1 MIAEGSA
8 TAGCV
13 SMRKAKF
20 GAASVA
26 GRMIRGFAVLAAVT
40 AIGFALPAEAKK
52 DKRDGK
58 PVEDGIADIHNGE
71 PMTLIVSLSAQKVD
85 VYRGTTLITSS
96 QVSTGMPGH
105 ETKTGVFSILEKQLY
120 HHSNIYSGAPMPWM
134 NRITWSGTALH
145 AGVVPG
151 HPASHGCIRLPFS
164 FAPKLYKITTVGEH
178 VVVTKGRPTPEIIE
192 HPALFQPMPLP
203 SAPSVAKEPEP
214 ERHTSLTSGA
224 KLAAALTAPIV
235 LAKAEMPNSATD
247 APSEAPGGTPE
258 LDDHAATEG
267 EDEDEPDPDRIHAI
281 TPVPVTVP
289 SHAVGEAKP
298 TEPESH
304 AAPAPSAAV
313 TTDIPATDSPAEPP
327 IVSPPIAEAPASDI
341 KAAQPAPQATLPE
354 PQPVAAVVEV
364 KAEPKPEAAPEV
376 PAVIPAPEVKAEAE
390 PKPEAAAEVPVV
402 SPAPEIKAEPK
413 SEAVLTEAPAV
424 SPAPETK
431 AKPEPAQQATLTAPA
446 TMTPA
451 SLRPLTAA
459 ELTIDHGTQAAA
471 IQAAEPRSEAP
482 LRVLITRRTN
492 GDRIIGVQN
501 ILASLDYLEPQN
513 FDGTIGRPTITAIKA
528 FQKANGMPE
537 TGSFNDELVK
547 KVYEV
552 AGKGE
557 PPVGHL
563 WVRQEFGRVFDAP
576 VSIKNPDE
584 PLGTYVYTAM
594 KFAPGATSTKW
605 MAIAVQEAPTNP
617 LDRIEIPDDLRQK
630 ISERL
635 TPGSSLIIA
644 DTAINT
650 ASLTKGA
657 DFLVWAKDLPK
668 SNVTAASYTTDED
681 KPKAKKHYRN
691 TARRDMQIPFPRQ
704 QQLWFGRGSW

>member
-8 TAGCV
+8 AAGCV
-13 SMRKAKF
+13 SMRKTKF
-20 GAASVA
+20 GAAVVA
-26 GRMIRGFAVLAAVT
+26 GRVIRGFAVLAAVA

-58 PVEDGIADIHNGE
+58 AVEDGIPDIHNGE

-85 VYRGTTLITSS
+85 VYRGTTLVTTS

-105 ETKTGVFSILEKQLY
+105 ATKTGVFSILEKQLY

-151 HPASHGCIRLPFS
+151 YPASHGCIRLPFS

-178 VVVTKGRPTPEIIE
+178 VVVAKGRPTPEIIE
-192 HPALFQPMPLP
+192 HPALFQPLPLP

-224 KLAAALTAPIV
+224 KLAAAITAPIV

-247 APSEAPGGTPE
+247 APSEAASGTPE
-258 LDDHAATEG
+258 LDDAATTDDG
-267 EDEDEPDPDRIHAI
+267 EPDPDRIHAI
-281 TPVPVTVP
+281 TPAPVTIR

-298 TEPESH
+298 SEPESH

-327 IVSPPIAEAPASDI
+327 IVSPPIAEAPAPDV
-341 KAAQPAPQATLPE
+341 KAEQPVPQATLPE

-364 KAEPKPEAAPEV
+364 KAEPEPKSEAAPEA
-376 PAVIPAPEVKAEAE
+376 PA
-390 PKPEAAAEVPVV
+390 V

-413 SEAVLTEAPAV
+413 SEAALPEAPTV
-424 SPAPETK
+424 SPAPEIK
-431 AKPEPAQQATLTAPA
+431 AEPAPAQQATLTAPA
-446 TMTPA
+446 TMTIP
-451 SLRPLTAA
+451 SLKPLTSA
-459 ELTIDHGTQAAA
+459 ELIIDHGAKAAA

-492 GDRIIGVQN
+492 SDRIIGVQN
-501 ILASLDYLEPQN
+501 LFVSLGYLEPQN

-557 PPVGHL
+557 PPAGHL

-576 VSIKNPDE
+576 VSFKNPDE

-594 KFAPGATSTKW
+594 KFAPGETSTKW

-657 DFLVWAKDLPK
+657 DFLVWAKDLPS

-681 KPKAKKHYRN
+681 KPKAKKRYRA
-691 TARRDMQIPFPRQ
+691 TARREMQIPFQRQ
-704 QQLWFGRGSW
+704 QQLWFGRGPW